1 MAYGLDWGNIVDD
14 WREGR
19 WWGAWV
25 VVVVWVGDG

>member
-19 WWGAWV
+19 WGAWV